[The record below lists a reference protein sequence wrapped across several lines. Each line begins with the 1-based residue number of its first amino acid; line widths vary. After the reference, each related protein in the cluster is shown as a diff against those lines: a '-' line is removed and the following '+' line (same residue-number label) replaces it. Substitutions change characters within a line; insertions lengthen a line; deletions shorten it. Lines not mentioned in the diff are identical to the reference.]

1 MRLAIADFIPYEEKA
16 RFCEDAE
23 TNTRDACAT
32 RKFRYNPASMARL
45 HEYQGKAILA
55 ANGFKIPRGRAAL
68 NPDDAVSA
76 AKELGGE
83 VVIKIQAWTTGR
95 AGIGGVAFSKKPDE
109 VRDHAKRMLEMKV
122 GQFPVEAVLV
132 EEKIDIARE
141 FFLSLAID
149 DAARAPVIIFAAGGG
164 TGIEERAAST
174 YRIPC
179 DVKSGPSD
187 SVLNDAIS
195 GCGLPKNQA
204 KQLAESVRKL
214 FGAAKGVEARSL
226 EINPLVLT
234 KSGEFVAADCRVT
247 IDDYAVARHPELKI
261 EIAREFDHPPTALER
276 VAYAVEQ
283 NDHRGT
289 FYFAQLATSAAKDS
303 KGLAGFHGAGGGGSM
318 MSMDAIVNA
327 GFTIAN
333 FTDTSGNPS
342 ASKVYRAARIIL
354 AQPDLVGYFG
364 SGSGVASQE
373 QYWSAYGLA
382 KAFWELDL
390 DIPAVIRLGGNTE
403 DRAVDILQRM
413 SKLLHAPVE
422 GYRKTDTP
430 AFIAERFSKL
440 VANAGGAK
448 WKPRPPRTPDFIRT
462 KSATNFKVK
471 GGRIWVDTARWPEI
485 RSFVEAQSSGLIIDR
500 NGAPAPALAPEEFA
514 TKDSELLMCSTE
526 CRMSGV
532 EGCYLQLD
540 VPGLDEI
547 VGGAR

>member
-1 MRLAIADFIPYEEKA
+1 
-16 RFCEDAE
+16 
-23 TNTRDACAT
+23 
-32 RKFRYNPASMARL
+32 MARL

-55 ANGFKIPRGRAAL
+55 ANGFKIPRGRAAST
-68 NPDDAVSA
+68 PDEAVA
-76 AKELGGE
+76 VAKELGGQ

-95 AGIGGVAFSKKPDE
+95 AGIGGVAF
-109 VRDHAKRMLEMKV
+109 AKRPADVRGQAARMLSMKV

-132 EEKIDIARE
+132 EEKIDIVRE

-149 DAARAPVIIFAAGGG
+149 DAARAPVIIFATGGG

-174 YRIPC
+174 KKIPC
-179 DVKSGPSD
+179 DVKTGPLD
-187 SVLNDAIS
+187 AALNEAVALCNLSKD
-195 GCGLPKNQA
+195 QA
-204 KQLAESVRKL
+204 PELAESIRKL
-214 FGAAKGVEARSL
+214 FAAAKSVEARSL

-234 KSGEFVAADCRVT
+234 KTGEFVAADCRIT

-283 NDHRGT
+283 ADHRGT
-289 FYFAQLATSAAKDS
+289 FYFVQLATSAPKES

-354 AQPDLVGYFG
+354 AQTDLVGYFG

-382 KAFWELDL
+382 KAFLELNL

-403 DRAVDILQRM
+403 DRAVEILARM
-413 SKLLHAPVE
+413 SKLLGARIE

-430 AFIAERFSKL
+430 AFIANRFAEL
-440 VANAGGAK
+440 VAESKGKK
-448 WKPRPPRTPDFIRT
+448 WKPRAPRTPKFIEN
-462 KSATNFKVK
+462 KSATKFEVK
-471 GGRIWVDTARWPEI
+471 GGRVWIDNTMWPLIRTAIETH
-485 RSFVEAQSSGLIIDR
+485 SGGLIVDR
-500 NGAPAPALAPEEFA
+500 ADAPTIALPTEEFA
-514 TKDSELLMCSTE
+514 NKDSELVACDVE
-526 CRMSGV
+526 CRLAEIDGF
-532 EGCYLQLD
+532 YLELD
-540 VPGLDEI
+540 IPGLNELI
-547 VGGAR
+547 GGAR